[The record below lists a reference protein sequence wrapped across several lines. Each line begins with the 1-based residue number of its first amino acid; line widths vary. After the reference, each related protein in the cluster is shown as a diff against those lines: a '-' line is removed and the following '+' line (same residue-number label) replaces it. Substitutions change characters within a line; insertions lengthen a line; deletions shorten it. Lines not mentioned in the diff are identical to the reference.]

1 MNSFLVEIFNSS
13 GSLIS
18 SHPFEVE
25 KNANPDLLALQ
36 FLNSVHDLTAWA
48 YVLKLNTDN
57 DSYSIISV
65 LEKNNQGQAFVKST
79 LYIDQ
84 EKIVKTVNL
93 SADKKEL
100 IVSFTNGIVHES
112 IAVDEG
118 AYNCDDCRY
127 FSCELGNL
135 IPDTY
140 CRNVDSKEKN
150 IIWIAKEG
158 SDLTEIEDVLEPKE
172 RISRIFLAQLESF

>member
-1 MNSFLVEIFNSS
+1 MNSFLVEIYNYS
-13 GSLIS
+13 GSFIR
-18 SHPFEVE
+18 SHEFEIE
-25 KNANPDLLALQ
+25 KNANPDLLGLQ

-57 DSYSIISV
+57 NSHSIISV
-65 LEKNNQGQAFVKST
+65 LEKNNQGQAFVKAT

-84 EKIVKTVNL
+84 EKRVKTVNL

-118 AYNCDDCRY
+118 EYNCDGCRY
-127 FSCELGNL
+127 FGCEIGNF

-140 CRNVDSKEKN
+140 CGNVDGKGRK
-150 IIWIAKEG
+150 IVWIAKEG
-158 SDLTEIEDVLEPKE
+158 SDLTEIEDMLEN
-172 RISRIFLAQLESF
+172 FSF

>member
-18 SHPFEVE
+18 SHPFEIQ

-36 FLNSVHDLTAWA
+36 FLNCVHDLTAWA

-57 DSYSIISV
+57 NSYSIISV
-65 LEKNNQGQAFVKST
+65 LEKTNQGQAFVKST

-84 EKIVKTVNL
+84 NRQVKTVNL
-93 SADKKEL
+93 SDDKKEL
-100 IVSFTNGIVHES
+100 IVSFTNGMVHES

-118 AYNCDDCRY
+118 QFNCDGCRY
-127 FSCELGNL
+127 FACELNNF
-135 IPDTY
+135 IPETY
-140 CRNVDSKEKN
+140 CQNIDGKGKN
-150 IIWIAKEG
+150 MVWVPKEG
-158 SDLTEIEDVLEPKE
+158 SDRIGIEDMLEE
-172 RISRIFLAQLESF
+172 IYFS